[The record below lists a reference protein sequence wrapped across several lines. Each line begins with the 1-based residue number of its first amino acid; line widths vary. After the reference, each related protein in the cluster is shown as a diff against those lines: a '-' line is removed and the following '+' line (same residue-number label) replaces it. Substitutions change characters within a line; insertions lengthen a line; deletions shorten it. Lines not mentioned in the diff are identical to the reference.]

1 LSRIHYLLEAE
12 EEILQAVNW
21 YYDQEQTLATD
32 FYREFQIA
40 EADIKAFPEFWTPLA
55 GGYRR
60 KMLNRYPYSLIYR
73 IEDDLLLVT
82 ALAHTSRKPDYWR
95 KRL

>member
-1 LSRIHYLLEAE
+1 LSRVHHLPEAE

-21 YYDQEQTLATD
+21 YYDQEPALAAE
-32 FYREFQIA
+32 FYLELKKA
-40 EADIKAFPEFWTPLA
+40 EVGIESFPEFWPPLS

-60 KMLNRYPYSLIYR
+60 KSLNRYPYGLIYR
-73 IEDDLLLVT
+73 LEGDLILVV

-95 KRL
+95 ERP

>member
-1 LSRIHYLLEAE
+1 MSRVHHLPEAE

-21 YYDQEQTLATD
+21 YYDQEHTLAAD
-32 FYREFQIA
+32 FYREFKKA
-40 EADIKAFPEFWTPLA
+40 EAAIESFPEFWPPLA

-60 KMLNRYPYSLIYR
+60 KPLNRYPYGLIYR
-73 IEDDLLLVT
+73 LEDDLILVV
-82 ALAHTSRKPDYWR
+82 ALAHASRKPDYWR